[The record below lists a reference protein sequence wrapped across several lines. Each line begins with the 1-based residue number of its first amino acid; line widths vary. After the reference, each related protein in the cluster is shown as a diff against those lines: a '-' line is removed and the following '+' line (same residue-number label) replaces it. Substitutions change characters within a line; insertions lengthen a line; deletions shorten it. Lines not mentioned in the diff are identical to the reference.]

1 MDDFFIFAL
10 YRAVSVCAYRN
21 SPLALREQK
30 RNSATTQ
37 KLNKEAC
44 VLTFRA
50 ANIGAQV
57 LIFIAL
63 LLPLGSKHAAEPELP
78 PKAADSVSDVLS
90 GFNKDQDK
98 PSDIVSIPDKKKRLI
113 MFLMGVPLL
122 IFILLTAALGIAM
135 GMYGKPV
142 FVPHMVCAGLS
153 VTLAI
158 AHAIVGIVWFY
169 PF

>member
-1 MDDFFIFAL
+1 MSTN
-10 YRAVSVCAYRN
+10 RA
-21 SPLALREQK
+21 
-30 RNSATTQ
+30 TH
-37 KLNKEAC
+37 
-44 VLTFRA
+44 
-50 ANIGAQV
+50 IGAQV

-63 LLPLGSKHAAEPELP
+63 LLPLGGMRAAEPVPP
-78 PKAADSVSDVLS
+78 PKTDSATEVLS
-90 GFNKDQDK
+90 AFNKDQDK

-142 FVPHMVCAGLS
+142 YVPHMVCAGLS